1 MSQVNLQVL
10 CQKKHVLVQCFWI
23 YCPTL
28 RVFAATQF
36 RQVNDNDD
44 RIECERHHER
54 EEDSG
59 APAMSL
65 AARGVADVAASL
77 TVGAVRAAGRGKPTV
92 VS

>member
-10 CQKKHVLVQCFWI
+10 CQKKACFSSMFLDLLSD
-23 YCPTL
+23 L

-36 RQVNDNDD
+36 RQVMTMMD

-54 EEDSG
+54 KEDSG

-65 AARGVADVAASL
+65 AARGVADAAASL